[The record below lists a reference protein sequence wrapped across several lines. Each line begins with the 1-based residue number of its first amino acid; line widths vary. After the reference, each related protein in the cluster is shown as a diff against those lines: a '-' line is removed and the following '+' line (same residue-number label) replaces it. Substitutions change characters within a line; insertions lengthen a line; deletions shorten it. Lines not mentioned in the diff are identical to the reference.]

1 MAKVNLLGSYA
12 NSIGDGLM
20 FRNRLINGNFDIWQ
34 RGTTGTPS
42 PNSATGGYASADRWK
57 FIGHES
63 GVSFASVN
71 LTQITDAPPNSKF
84 AAKLVSTG
92 AGLDD
97 VAIGQIIESSNTH
110 DLVGEPVTFSLYLK
124 RLGSLTGLNT
134 IIEISYLNAIDAT
147 PGNFLQSIPTGATVI
162 TTRTL
167 SQSEFSNTWVKY
179 SVKTPVLPAGAANG
193 LMVRIFINGTNIG
206 SGDLFAIGQAQ
217 LESGNETPFEKRPYS
232 TELNLCQ
239 AYYEVTS
246 IMSQTYASAMIGNS
260 GHSYPTWGMAKWDYK
275 VRKRINPTLQVFCG
289 SSNFGFTSLDPG
301 TNRLVSSSFGD
312 FAVNGDQAGCFAFLV
327 QNDNTLPTNPY
338 LYDFGVRA
346 IAEL

>member
-57 FIGHES
+57 FIGHEG
-63 GVSFASVN
+63 GVSYASVN

-97 VAIGQIIESSNTH
+97 VAIGQIIESSNTY
-110 DLVGEPVTFSLYLK
+110 DLVGEPVTFSFYLK
-124 RLGSLTGLNT
+124 RLGTLTGLNT

-147 PGNFLQSIPTGATVI
+147 PGNFLQSVPIGATVI

-217 LESGNETPFEKRPYS
+217 LESGNETPFERRPYS
-232 TELNLCQ
+232 TELDLCQ
-239 AYYEVTS
+239 AYYEATS
-246 IMSQTYASAMIGNS
+246 IMSQTYASAMVGNV
-260 GHSYPTWGMAKWDYK
+260 GHSFPTWGMAKWDYK

-289 SSNFGFTSLDPG
+289 ASNFGFTSLDPG
-301 TNRLVSSSFGD
+301 TNRLVSSAVGD
-312 FAVNGDQAGCFAFLV
+312 FVVNGDQAGCFAFLA
-327 QNDNTLPTNPY
+327 QNDNALPTSPY
-338 LYDFGVRA
+338 IYDIGVRA